1 MTGAEIACI
10 IKTNGRFLV
19 ERGYRMTR
27 KNNPKQAIENII
39 TISAKLFAEKGYDKT
54 SMQDIA
60 DAVGMS
66 KGGIFHHF
74 SSKEDIFNAVMERQF
89 EQITETVKKW
99 LDEMHGLTAKEKL
112 RGLIRR
118 NLMDEKIIKES
129 GNMISSAAESPQII
143 LAFTQDNVK
152 KLAPII
158 ADVIRE
164 GIEDRSIS
172 TAFPNECAEVLL
184 LLLNFWCDTDIFQG
198 DFSTLQKR
206 FRFLQ
211 HLMRQLG
218 VDILEDEIINSISD
232 FYENSSV

>member
-1 MTGAEIACI
+1 
-10 IKTNGRFLV
+10 
-19 ERGYRMTR
+19 MTR

-184 LLLNFWCDTDIFQG
+184 LLLNFWCDMDIFQG

>member
-1 MTGAEIACI
+1 
-10 IKTNGRFLV
+10 
-19 ERGYRMTR
+19 MTR

-112 RGLIRR
+112 RGLIKR

>member
-1 MTGAEIACI
+1 MA
-10 IKTNGRFLV
+10 
-19 ERGYRMTR
+19 R

-54 SMQDIA
+54 SMQDIV
-60 DAVGMS
+60 DALGMS

-89 EQITETVKKW
+89 EQIIETVSQW

-112 RGLIRR
+112 RGLINR
-118 NLMDEKIIKES
+118 NLTDEKIVKES
-129 GNMISSAAESPQII
+129 SNMISSAIESPQII
-143 LAFTQDNVK
+143 LAFTQNNLK

-158 ADVIRE
+158 ADIIRE

-184 LLLNFWCDTDIFQG
+184 LLLNFWCDTDVFPG
-198 DFSTLQKR
+198 DFPTLYKR
-206 FRFLQ
+206 FQFLQ
-211 HLMRQLG
+211 HLLRQLG
-218 VDILEDEIINSISD
+218 VDVLEDETINSISD
-232 FYENSSV
+232 FYEKSPL

>member
-1 MTGAEIACI
+1 MA
-10 IKTNGRFLV
+10 
-19 ERGYRMTR
+19 R

-54 SMQDIA
+54 SMQDIV
-60 DAVGMS
+60 DALGMS

-74 SSKEDIFNAVMERQF
+74 NSKEDIFNAVMERQF
-89 EQITETVKKW
+89 EQIIETVNQW
-99 LDEMHGLTAKEKL
+99 FDEMHGFTAKEKL
-112 RGLIRR
+112 RGLIKR
-118 NLMDEKIIKES
+118 NLTDEKIIKES
-129 GNMISSAAESPQII
+129 GNMISSAIESPQII
-143 LAFTQDNVK
+143 LAFTQNNLK

-164 GIEDRSIS
+164 GIEDRSIT
-172 TAFPNECAEVLL
+172 TAFPDECAEILL

-198 DFSTLQKR
+198 DFSTLHKR

-218 VDILEDEIINSISD
+218 VDILEDEIINTISD
-232 FYENSSV
+232 FYGEKPV

>member
-1 MTGAEIACI
+1 
-10 IKTNGRFLV
+10 
-19 ERGYRMTR
+19 MTR

-112 RGLIRR
+112 RGLIKR

-184 LLLNFWCDTDIFQG
+184 LLLNFWCDMDIFQG

>member
-1 MTGAEIACI
+1 
-10 IKTNGRFLV
+10 
-19 ERGYRMTR
+19 MTR

-129 GNMISSAAESPQII
+129 GNMISSTAESPQII

>member
-1 MTGAEIACI
+1 
-10 IKTNGRFLV
+10 
-19 ERGYRMTR
+19 MTR

-99 LDEMHGLTAKEKL
+99 LNEMHGLTAKEKL

>member
-1 MTGAEIACI
+1 
-10 IKTNGRFLV
+10 
-19 ERGYRMTR
+19 MTR

-39 TISAKLFAEKGYDKT
+39 TISAKLFTEKGYDKT

-112 RGLIRR
+112 RGLIKR

-184 LLLNFWCDTDIFQG
+184 LLLNFWCDMDIFQG

>member
-1 MTGAEIACI
+1 
-10 IKTNGRFLV
+10 
-19 ERGYRMTR
+19 MTR

-39 TISAKLFAEKGYDKT
+39 TISAKLFTEKGYDKT

-172 TAFPNECAEVLL
+172 TAFPNECAEILL

>member
-1 MTGAEIACI
+1 
-10 IKTNGRFLV
+10 
-19 ERGYRMTR
+19 MTR

-54 SMQDIA
+54 SMQDIS

-129 GNMISSAAESPQII
+129 GNMISSAAESQQII

-184 LLLNFWCDTDIFQG
+184 LLLNFWCDTNIFQG

-218 VDILEDEIINSISD
+218 VDILEDKIINSISD

>member
-1 MTGAEIACI
+1 
-10 IKTNGRFLV
+10 
-19 ERGYRMTR
+19 MTR

-89 EQITETVKKW
+89 EQVTETVKKW
-99 LDEMHGLTAKEKL
+99 LDDMHGLTAKEKL

-129 GNMISSAAESPQII
+129 GNMISSAAECPQII

>member
-1 MTGAEIACI
+1 
-10 IKTNGRFLV
+10 
-19 ERGYRMTR
+19 MTR

-99 LDEMHGLTAKEKL
+99 LNDMHGLTAKEKL
-112 RGLIRR
+112 RGLIKR

>member
-1 MTGAEIACI
+1 
-10 IKTNGRFLV
+10 
-19 ERGYRMTR
+19 MTR
-27 KNNPKQAIENII
+27 KNNPKQSIENII

-112 RGLIRR
+112 RGLIKR

-129 GNMISSAAESPQII
+129 GNMISSAAERQII

>member
-1 MTGAEIACI
+1 MA
-10 IKTNGRFLV
+10 
-19 ERGYRMTR
+19 R

-39 TISAKLFAEKGYDKT
+39 AISAKLFAEKGYDKT

-60 DAVGMS
+60 DTLGMS
-66 KGGIFHHF
+66 KGGVFHHF
-74 SSKEDIFNAVMERQF
+74 NSKEDIFNAVMERQF
-89 EQITETVKKW
+89 EQIIETVNQW

-112 RGLIRR
+112 RGLIKR

-129 GNMISSAAESPQII
+129 GNMTSSAIESPQII
-143 LAFTQDNVK
+143 LAFTQNNLK

-164 GIEDRSIS
+164 GIEDKSIT
-172 TAFPNECAEVLL
+172 TAFPDECAEVLL

-198 DFSTLQKR
+198 DFSILHKR

-211 HLMRQLG
+211 HLMSLLG
-218 VDILEDEIINSISD
+218 VDILEDEIINSISN
-232 FYENSSV
+232 FYGEKPV

>member
-1 MTGAEIACI
+1 
-10 IKTNGRFLV
+10 
-19 ERGYRMTR
+19 MTR

-112 RGLIRR
+112 RGLIKR

-129 GNMISSAAESPQII
+129 GNMISSAAERQII

>member
-1 MTGAEIACI
+1 
-10 IKTNGRFLV
+10 
-19 ERGYRMTR
+19 MTR

-112 RGLIRR
+112 RGLIKR

-129 GNMISSAAESPQII
+129 GNMISSATESPQII
-143 LAFTQDNVK
+143 LAFTQNNVK

>member
-1 MTGAEIACI
+1 MA
-10 IKTNGRFLV
+10 
-19 ERGYRMTR
+19 R

-54 SMQDIA
+54 SMQDIVN
-60 DAVGMS
+60 AVGMS

-89 EQITETVKKW
+89 EQILETINQW
-99 LDEMHGLTAKEKL
+99 FDEMNGLTAKEKL
-112 RGLIRR
+112 RGLIKR
-118 NLMDEKIIKES
+118 NLMDDKIIKES
-129 GNMISSAAESPQII
+129 SNMVSSAIESPQII
-143 LAFTQDNVK
+143 LAFTQNNVK

-164 GIEDRSIS
+164 GIEDGSIS

-184 LLLNFWCDTDIFQG
+184 LLLNFWCDMDIFQG
-198 DFSTLQKR
+198 DFSTLLKR

-218 VDILEDEIINSISD
+218 VDILEDEIINAISN
-232 FYENSSV
+232 FYGNTLCNR

>member
-1 MTGAEIACI
+1 
-10 IKTNGRFLV
+10 
-19 ERGYRMTR
+19 MTR

-39 TISAKLFAEKGYDKT
+39 TISAKLFTEKGYDKT

-112 RGLIRR
+112 RGLIKR

-232 FYENSSV
+232 FYENSSM

>member
-1 MTGAEIACI
+1 
-10 IKTNGRFLV
+10 
-19 ERGYRMTR
+19 MTR

-54 SMQDIA
+54 SMQDIS

-172 TAFPNECAEVLL
+172 TAFPMNVR
-184 LLLNFWCDTDIFQG
+184 
-198 DFSTLQKR
+198 R
-206 FRFLQ
+206 FFCC
-211 HLMRQLG
+211 
-218 VDILEDEIINSISD
+218 S
-232 FYENSSV
+232 

>member
-1 MTGAEIACI
+1 
-10 IKTNGRFLV
+10 
-19 ERGYRMTR
+19 MTR

-39 TISAKLFAEKGYDKT
+39 TISAKLFTEKGYDKT

-184 LLLNFWCDTDIFQG
+184 LLLNFWCDMDIFQG

-232 FYENSSV
+232 FYENSSM

>member
-1 MTGAEIACI
+1 
-10 IKTNGRFLV
+10 
-19 ERGYRMTR
+19 MTR

-99 LDEMHGLTAKEKL
+99 LDDMHGLTAKEKL

-158 ADVIRE
+158 AEVIRE

>member
-1 MTGAEIACI
+1 MA
-10 IKTNGRFLV
+10 
-19 ERGYRMTR
+19 R

-54 SMQDIA
+54 SMQDIV
-60 DAVGMS
+60 DALGMS

-74 SSKEDIFNAVMERQF
+74 NSKETIFNAVMERQF
-89 EQITETVKKW
+89 EQIIETVNQW

-112 RGLIRR
+112 TGLINR
-118 NLMDEKIIKES
+118 NLMDDKIIQES
-129 GNMISSAAESPQII
+129 SKMISSAIESPQTI
-143 LAFTQDNVK
+143 LAFTQNNLK

-184 LLLNFWCDTDIFQG
+184 LLLNFWCDTDMFQC
-198 DFSTLQKR
+198 DFPTLHKR

-218 VDILEDEIINSISD
+218 VDILEDKTIDSIIN
-232 FYENSSV
+232 FYKKNQCDR

>member
-1 MTGAEIACI
+1 
-10 IKTNGRFLV
+10 
-19 ERGYRMTR
+19 MTR

-54 SMQDIA
+54 SMQDIV

-99 LDEMHGLTAKEKL
+99 LDDMHGLTAKEKL

-184 LLLNFWCDTDIFQG
+184 LLLNFWCDTNIFQG

-218 VDILEDEIINSISD
+218 VDILEDKIINSISD

>member
-112 RGLIRR
+112 RGLIKR

-129 GNMISSAAESPQII
+129 GNMISSAAERQII

>member
-1 MTGAEIACI
+1 
-10 IKTNGRFLV
+10 
-19 ERGYRMTR
+19 MTR

-74 SSKEDIFNAVMERQF
+74 GSKEDIFNAVMERQF

>member
-1 MTGAEIACI
+1 
-10 IKTNGRFLV
+10 
-19 ERGYRMTR
+19 MTR

-99 LDEMHGLTAKEKL
+99 LNEMHGLTAKEKL
-112 RGLIRR
+112 RGLIKR

>member
-1 MTGAEIACI
+1 MA
-10 IKTNGRFLV
+10 
-19 ERGYRMTR
+19 R

-74 SSKEDIFNAVMERQF
+74 NSKEDIFNAVMERQF
-89 EQITETVKKW
+89 EQIIETINQW
-99 LDEMHGLTAKEKL
+99 IDEMYGLTAKEKL
-112 RGLIRR
+112 RGLIKR
-118 NLMDEKIIKES
+118 NLMDDKIIKES
-129 GNMISSAAESPQII
+129 SNMVTSAIESPQII
-143 LAFTQDNVK
+143 LAFTQNNVK

-158 ADVIRE
+158 ADVIQE
-164 GIEDRSIS
+164 GIEDRSIA

-184 LLLNFWCDTDIFQG
+184 LLLNFWCDMDIFQG
-198 DFSTLQKR
+198 DFSTLVKR

-218 VDILEDEIINSISD
+218 VDILEDDILNEIGN
-232 FYENSSV
+232 FYGEKTV

>member
-1 MTGAEIACI
+1 
-10 IKTNGRFLV
+10 
-19 ERGYRMTR
+19 MTR

-112 RGLIRR
+112 RGLIKR

-184 LLLNFWCDTDIFQG
+184 LLLNFWCDMDIFQG

-232 FYENSSV
+232 FYENSSM

>member
-1 MTGAEIACI
+1 
-10 IKTNGRFLV
+10 
-19 ERGYRMTR
+19 MTR

-99 LDEMHGLTAKEKL
+99 LNEMHGLTAKEKL
-112 RGLIRR
+112 RGLIKR

-129 GNMISSAAESPQII
+129 GNMISSATESPQII

>member
-1 MTGAEIACI
+1 
-10 IKTNGRFLV
+10 
-19 ERGYRMTR
+19 
-27 KNNPKQAIENII
+27 
-39 TISAKLFAEKGYDKT
+39 
-54 SMQDIA
+54 
-60 DAVGMS
+60 
-66 KGGIFHHF
+66 
-74 SSKEDIFNAVMERQF
+74 
-89 EQITETVKKW
+89 
-99 LDEMHGLTAKEKL
+99 
-112 RGLIRR
+112 
-118 NLMDEKIIKES
+118 MDEKIIKES

-184 LLLNFWCDTDIFQG
+184 LLLNFWCDTNIFQG

-218 VDILEDEIINSISD
+218 VDILEDKIINSISD